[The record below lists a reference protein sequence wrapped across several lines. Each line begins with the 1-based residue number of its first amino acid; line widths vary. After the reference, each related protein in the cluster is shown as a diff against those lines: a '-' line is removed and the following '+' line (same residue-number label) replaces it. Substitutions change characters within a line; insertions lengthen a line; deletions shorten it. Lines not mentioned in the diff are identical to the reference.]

1 MSENYFFKPQLNS
14 SGEPVCY
21 TPNDSNP
28 QFRDDNDLFD
38 INKFRS
44 YMNDTDNFIKNR
56 FTIDLSTSPE
66 NWNVNQCK
74 NLADQNNSNFFL
86 VGDFSKNL
94 IEASYNCYIL
104 QPDAITNNNYKK
116 VIQHLIS
123 PINNFINLIF
133 SSTSIDVGSNT
144 NCIRISSEP
153 NNSLNNIVANNDT
166 FVLYKADFIRNSS
179 LDLSQLKSPIEYINK
194 KNDYEQNYENTVNN
208 LIQDIS
214 VALNTWCVTRNPSTI
229 IEAINPKVDDFIK
242 YYNEMNTLSLELSDN
257 LAKLRQILNSYIVY
271 LDNFEDNLE
280 RKKRILKKLK
290 SSGNGNNGRLE
301 DNFTLIRTKY
311 IEITIL
317 VIIIIST
324 LIFSLKKK

>member
-14 SGEPVCY
+14 SGQPVCY

-28 QFRDDNDLFD
+28 QFRDENDLFD

-74 NLADQNNSNFFL
+74 NLAHENNSKFFL

-104 QPDAITNNNYKK
+104 QPDAITNNNYNK

-133 SSTSIDVGSNT
+133 SSTPINVGSDT

-153 NNSLNNIVANNDT
+153 NNSLNNIFANNDT
-166 FVLYKADFIRNSS
+166 FVLYKADIIRNSS
-179 LDLSQLKSPIEYINK
+179 LDLTQLKSPIEFINK
-194 KNDYEQNYENTVNN
+194 KNDYIKNYQTSVDTY
-208 LIQDIS
+208 IQDING
-214 VALNTWCVTRNPSTI
+214 ALVNWCNNRNNPL
-229 IEAINPKVDDFIK
+229 IEAIMPYIQNFAN
-242 YYNEMNTLSLELSDN
+242 YYNEMINNSAEVSDN
-257 LAKLRQILNSYIVY
+257 LAKLTEILNPYIVY

-311 IEITIL
+311 IEISIL
-317 VIIIIST
+317 VIIIITT

>member
-28 QFRDDNDLFD
+28 RFRDDNDLFD

-74 NLADQNNSNFFL
+74 NLAHQNNSNFFL
-86 VGDFSKNL
+86 VGDFSRNL

-104 QPDAITNNNYKK
+104 QPDAITNYNYKK
-116 VIQHLIS
+116 VIEHLIS
-123 PINNFINLIF
+123 PINEFINSIF
-133 SSTSIDVGSNT
+133 SSTSIDVGT
-144 NCIRISSEP
+144 NNNCTRISSETD
-153 NNSLNNIVANNDT
+153 NSLNNIFANNDT
-166 FVLYKADFIRNSS
+166 FVLYKADFIRNPS
-179 LDLSQLKSPIEYINK
+179 LDLTHLKSPIEFINK
-194 KNDYEQNYENTVNN
+194 KNDYEENYETSVNTY
-208 LIQDIS
+208 IQDING
-214 VALNTWCVTRNPSTI
+214 ALVNWCSNRNQQL
-229 IEAINPKVDDFIK
+229 IEAINPKVQNFIN
-242 YYNEMNTLSLELSDN
+242 YYNEMNNNSDELSDN
-257 LAKLRQILNSYIVY
+257 LAKLREILNSYIVY

-311 IEITIL
+311 IEISIL
-317 VIIIIST
+317 VIIIITT